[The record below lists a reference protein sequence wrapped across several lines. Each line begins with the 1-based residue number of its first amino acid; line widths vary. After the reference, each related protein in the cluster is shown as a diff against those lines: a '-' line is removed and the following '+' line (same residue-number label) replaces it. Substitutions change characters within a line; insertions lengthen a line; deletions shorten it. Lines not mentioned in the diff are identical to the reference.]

1 MDTRKRLCEAKRE
14 RVRKGKNHPI
24 EFKICIVSL
33 SGGDSTEVTPVPIPN
48 TVVKLCNADDTWWE
62 TARESK

>member
-1 MDTRKRLCEAKRE
+1 MREVLFSFECAREHTEKRNK
-14 RVRKGKNHPI
+14 
-24 EFKICIVSL
+24 

-48 TVVKLCNADDTWWE
+48 TVVKLCHADDTWLV